1 MKKILSIIF
10 GFLLFGTVVI
20 LIWAYA
26 PDKERG
32 ELQSKYLASPNDIIK
47 ILDADIHVRDSG
59 LSQSGETII
68 MIHGLG
74 SHLQTWDGWSK
85 ALEKQHR
92 VIRFDLPGAGLS
104 SLDANGDYS
113 DERSLL
119 LILALME
126 HLKVEKAHFIG
137 NSLGGRLAWKF
148 ASQHIDRVNKLVLVS
163 PDGFASPG
171 FEYGKPAEVP
181 FVMNLMQYLL
191 PKSMLR
197 SNLEI
202 AYDDPKNL
210 TDPVMDRYYDLML
223 AQGNRKALLDRMR
236 QTVLVTPEPYLK
248 RITVPVLLLWGEN
261 DRMIPAS
268 NAQDY
273 LTALP
278 NAQLVKL
285 ENLGHVPFEESPD
298 RSLIPVINFL
308 NE

>member
-1 MKKILSIIF
+1 MRKILLIIF
-10 GFLLFGTVVI
+10 GFLLIGTVAI

-26 PDKERG
+26 PDKERA
-32 ELQSKYLASPNDIIK
+32 ELQSKYLASPNDIIR
-47 ILDADIHVRDSG
+47 ILDGDIHVRDSG
-59 LSQSGETII
+59 LSKSGETII

-74 SHLQTWDGWSK
+74 SHLQTWNGWAK
-85 ALEKQHR
+85 ILEDQYR

-104 SLDANGDYS
+104 SPDANGDYS

-119 LILALME
+119 LILALMD

-163 PDGFASPG
+163 PDGFASQG

-181 FVMNLMQYLL
+181 LVMNLMQYFL

-202 AYDDPKNL
+202 AYNNPENL
-210 TDPVMDRYYDLML
+210 TDAVMDRYYDLML

-236 QTVLVTPEPYLK
+236 QTVLVEPEPLLE
-248 RITVPVLLLWGEN
+248 RISVPVLLLWGEN
-261 DRMIPAS
+261 DRMIPVL

-273 LTALP
+273 LKVLP
-278 NAQLVKL
+278 NAQLSIL
-285 ENLGHVPFEESPD
+285 DNLGHVPFEESPD